1 VATEQAAVFRPD
13 AAYEKHPR
21 VAIRHEAFGG
31 LAYHYDHR
39 RLVFLKSTA
48 LVDVVESLAEFPTA
62 FAALAARVPAPQVQ
76 ACSAALPRLLA
87 ADVIR
92 ARSADGRAVPVRM
105 RDLPWAPG

>member
-1 VATEQAAVFRPD
+1 VAAAQAAAADFRPD

-21 VAIRHEAFGG
+21 VAIRREDFGG
-31 LAYHYDHR
+31 LAYHYGHR
-39 RLVFLKSTA
+39 RLVLLKSAA

-62 FAALAARVPAPQVQ
+62 AAALAARVPAAQVR

-92 ARSADGRAVPVRM
+92 VRPADI
-105 RDLPWAPG
+105 